1 MLIASGG
8 LRRSVSRRRGE
19 PRLVLRFAVIT
30 AISLGAAAAA
40 LILLTRHL
48 YTVEAER
55 AAAHHA
61 QYVSQSVLGHELA
74 AVDFR
79 RPSTGARRSELDR
92 VLSEKVLLEG
102 TLGVALVR
110 PDGTIVHASDHA
122 SIGRPAPR
130 PDRVRDALA
139 GTITSATSFA
149 EVGSSGPVKSLESY
163 VPVVAGGQTAG
174 VAVITQD
181 YAPIAAAARAAFLPV
196 TGIAEGVVVVLFVF
210 LVPMLARAAR
220 RLRRQLDEIEQLAY
234 QDDLTGLPNRRAF
247 LAEARRAIDGE
258 PEEQVGVILVD
269 LDRFKEVND
278 TLGHGAGDV
287 LLRELSTRLREAVPA
302 GATLA
307 RLGGD
312 EFAVVIPGSP
322 NAVAALATQLQEL
335 LGEPLG
341 LGETTVSLEASLGIA
356 TYPTDGT
363 DPEALL
369 RAADVAMYL
378 AKGERS
384 GIAAYDPARDENDT
398 ARLTLMAEL
407 KRALEQREI
416 IPHYQVIAELG
427 TGAVCGAE
435 CLARWMHPERGLLPP
450 SEFLPF
456 MERTGLRGGLTRLI
470 LERATDQLVKW
481 DELGITVPLAVN
493 LTMHD
498 LLDDELPDRVDAALE
513 SAGIAPDRLELE
525 ITESALMTDPDRV
538 HSVLARLHTLGLTL
552 AIDDFGTGY
561 SSLAYLRDLPVD
573 ILKLDRSF
581 TLGVELASGGREIVR
596 AVTTLAH
603 TLGLRVIAE
612 GVETQAA
619 WDALR
624 ELGCDAAQGYFIG
637 RPADAET
644 TTGRLLAAG
653 AVVRAA

>member
-220 RLRRQLDEIEQLAY
+220 RLQAPARRDRAAR
-234 QDDLTGLPNRRAF
+234 LPGRPHRAAEPEGVPRGGTSRDRRRA
-247 LAEARRAIDGE
+247 R
-258 PEEQVGVILVD
+258 
-269 LDRFKEVND
+269 
-278 TLGHGAGDV
+278 GAGRRDP
-287 LLRELSTRLREAVPA
+287 RRPRS
-302 GATLA
+302 
-307 RLGGD
+307 
-312 EFAVVIPGSP
+312 
-322 NAVAALATQLQEL
+322 LQ
-335 LGEPLG
+335 G
-341 LGETTVSLEASLGIA
+341 
-356 TYPTDGT
+356 
-363 DPEALL
+363 
-369 RAADVAMYL
+369 
-378 AKGERS
+378 GERHARPRR
-384 GIAAYDPARDENDT
+384 GGRAPAR
-398 ARLTLMAEL
+398 
-407 KRALEQREI
+407 AL
-416 IPHYQVIAELG
+416 H
-427 TGAVCGAE
+427 
-435 CLARWMHPERGLLPP
+435 
-450 SEFLPF
+450 
-456 MERTGLRGGLTRLI
+456 
-470 LERATDQLVKW
+470 
-481 DELGITVPLAVN
+481 
-493 LTMHD
+493 
-498 LLDDELPDRVDAALE
+498 
-513 SAGIAPDRLELE
+513 
-525 ITESALMTDPDRV
+525 
-538 HSVLARLHTLGLTL
+538 
-552 AIDDFGTGY
+552 
-561 SSLAYLRDLPVD
+561 
-573 ILKLDRSF
+573 
-581 TLGVELASGGREIVR
+581 ASPR
-596 AVTTLAH
+596 
-603 TLGLRVIAE
+603 
-612 GVETQAA
+612 
-619 WDALR
+619 
-624 ELGCDAAQGYFIG
+624 G
-637 RPADAET
+637 RPGWGDPRAPWW
-644 TTGRLLAAG
+644 RR
-653 AVVRAA
+653 VRHGDPRKL